1 MGGLFCLW
9 LLVIGDIV
17 SGVGYGKYY
26 DKVANSTCNWDNYA
40 GNRASR
46 NKYKCRKQYHGCHN
60 AYGTSLLCNGHSS
73 ALVIVA
79 YVLA

>member
-9 LLVIGDIV
+9 LLVIGVVV

-26 DKVANSTCNWDNYA
+26 DKVANGTCYRDNYA
-40 GNRASR
+40 GNRACR
-46 NKYKCRKQYHGCHN
+46 NKHKGRKHHGRHN

-73 ALVIVA
+73 TLVIVA